1 VTLFTKS
8 HILFGDR
15 QNPVH
20 LFLTNVSFI
29 LFFSLPPAI
38 ASGAVSELAPQI
50 GNIEILDTTS
60 TSITLE
66 AVVNIT
72 NPTEYAAHIPFISVH
87 VLCNDSLVGTVSSK
101 NLNVIA
107 GNNTNLVVGA
117 KWDPSLGGER
127 GLEIGR
133 NLLSEFVSG
142 FNISLT
148 LRAYRESIPFQ
159 PVLGEALSKF
169 NFTIQAPRLS
179 LPGSGDNDGTGD
191 GGGRKKTAK
200 HSFIRDATFHIFSST
215 ASFILAS
222 PLVKNT
228 LYIESINATAYYNH
242 TEPVG
247 TIVSEAV
254 FGAPPGLSETPK
266 LPVNWSPDS
275 AGFDKLRQALGG
287 VLKLDA
293 KAEVGVK
300 IGQWRQ
306 KIWYEGAGI
315 GAHIRP

>member
-1 VTLFTKS
+1 MASDSRLVA
-8 HILFGDR
+8 
-15 QNPVH
+15 
-20 LFLTNVSFI
+20 LFLANVSRG
-29 LFFSLPPAI
+29 FSLPAI
-38 ASGAVSELAPQI
+38 ASGSLSGLTPQI
-50 GNIEILDTTS
+50 GNIEILHSTP

-66 AVVNIT
+66 ALVNIT
-72 NPTEYAAHIPFISVH
+72 NPTEYAAHVPFISVH
-87 VLCNDSLVGTVSSK
+87 ILCNDTLVGTASAEDLDVM
-101 NLNVIA
+101 A

-117 KWDPSLGGER
+117 TWDPSLGGER

-133 NLLSEFVSG
+133 NLLSRFVSG

-148 LRAYRESIPFQ
+148 VRAYRESIPSQ
-159 PVLGEALSKF
+159 PILGDALSKF
-169 NFTIQAPRLS
+169 NFTVQAPRLS
-179 LPGSGDNDGTGD
+179 LPGSGDDDGTGD
-191 GGGRKKTAK
+191 GDEKGSAAK

-266 LPVNWSPDS
+266 LPVDWSPDS
-275 AGFDKLRQALGG
+275 VGFDKLRQALGG

-306 KIWYEGAGI
+306 NIWYEGAGI
-315 GAHIRP
+315 GAHVRP

>member
-1 VTLFTKS
+1 MVVYL
-8 HILFGDR
+8 
-15 QNPVH
+15 
-20 LFLTNVSFI
+20 LTFSP
-29 LFFSLPPAI
+29 FFSPAI
-38 ASGAVSELAPQI
+38 ASGTFGELSPQV
-50 GNIEILDTTS
+50 GDIEILDTTS
-60 TSITLE
+60 TSITLQ

-72 NPTEYAAHIPFISVH
+72 NPTEYAAYIPSISVH
-87 VLCNDSLVGTVSSK
+87 ILCNDSLIGTASAQK
-101 NLNVIA
+101 LNVVA

-117 KWDPSLGGER
+117 TWDPSLGGEQ

-142 FNISLT
+142 FNVSLT
-148 LRAYRESIPFQ
+148 VRAYRGSIPLQ
-159 PVLGEALSKF
+159 PILGDALSKF
-169 NFTIQAPRLS
+169 NFTVQAPSLS
-179 LPGSGDNDGTGD
+179 LPGSGDGDGDGTGD
-191 GGGRKKTAK
+191 DNGKEGKAK
-200 HSFIRDATFHIFSST
+200 HSFIRDATFHLFSST
-215 ASFILAS
+215 ASFIIAS

-247 TIVSEAV
+247 TIISDVV
-254 FGAPPGLSETPK
+254 FGTPPGLSETPK
-266 LPVNWSPDS
+266 LPVEWSPDS
-275 AGFDKLRQALGG
+275 VGFDKLRKALGG

-315 GAHIRP
+315 GAHVRP